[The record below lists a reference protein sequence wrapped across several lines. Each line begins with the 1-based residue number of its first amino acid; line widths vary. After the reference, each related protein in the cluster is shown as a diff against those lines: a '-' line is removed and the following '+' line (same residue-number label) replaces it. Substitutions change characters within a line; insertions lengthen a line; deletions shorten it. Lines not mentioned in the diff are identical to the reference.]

1 MNLAIHWPLWMA
13 PPALGALLVWLGPH
27 ARARALATGTTTL
40 TLGLALLAP
49 MTGPRVDVSTTSALT
64 LTSLLAL
71 STVVAS
77 PRQSTRRSHLVALL
91 LTQGATL
98 GLFLAT
104 DLRWKLG
111 LFIAMGLPWSLPF
124 LREEPT
130 PTSPRPWRAARLYW
144 LLATVPPLV
153 AMAAALLGGP
163 AAMTPSALA
172 SPHSWRAGLCAL
184 VLLGVCTRL
193 AMVPLHG
200 WLPLLMARGPLVMA
214 ALWMNVLVS
223 LQLLTRFL
231 PSLTTTHWAFIAPT
245 LECLGAGTAMYGALL
260 ALVQV
265 DLRRMLAFL
274 VVSQSGMLL
283 AGAATG
289 TQAGL
294 DATWLQGL
302 AASIAFCGL
311 ELVTRA
317 LEARTGTTDMRRLG
331 GLTSRAPRM
340 AALFLLLCLA
350 GLGLPGTLAFTSEDL
365 LLRGTL
371 GLHPWRTLPLLPALA
386 LNAITLLRAFHRTFL
401 GPLPEARGA
410 APLPLQDL
418 LPRERWTLTAL
429 VLVLALTGLG
439 PSLPRRRPLP
449 SRAVSPSTQATGC
462 HRTDLEPSRS
472 PLPAW
477 TPSSASPKPLAASPR
492 ASSPAPSPSP
502 SS

>member
-1 MNLAIHWPLWMA
+1 MNPTLHWPLWMA
-13 PPALGALLVWLGPH
+13 PSALGALFVWLVPHPH
-27 ARARALATGTTTL
+27 ARSLATGTTAL
-40 TLGLALLAP
+40 TLGLALLVP
-49 MTGPRVDVSTTSALT
+49 MTGPRVDASTTTALI

-71 STVVAS
+71 CTVIAS
-77 PRQSTRRSHLVALL
+77 PRPSTSRNNLVALL
-91 LTQGATL
+91 LTQGAAL
-98 GLFLAT
+98 GLLLAT
-104 DLRWKLG
+104 DPRWKLG

-130 PTSPRPWRAARLYW
+130 TTSLRPWRATRLYW

-153 AMAAALLGGP
+153 ALTMALLS
-163 AAMTPSALA
+163 ATPSALA
-172 SPHSWRAGLCAL
+172 APHTWRAGLCAL

-193 AMVPLHG
+193 AVAPLHG
-200 WLPLLMARGPLVMA
+200 WLPLLMTRGPLVMA

-231 PSLTTTHWAFIAPT
+231 PSPTTPHGAFIAPM
-245 LECLGAGTAMYGALL
+245 LESLGAASALYGALL

-283 AGAATG
+283 AGAAAG
-289 TQAGL
+289 TPAGL

-302 AASIAFCGL
+302 AASVAFCGL
-311 ELVTRA
+311 ELLTRA

-340 AALFLLLCLA
+340 ATLFLLLCLA

-371 GLHPWRTLPLLPALA
+371 GVHPWRTLPLLPALA

-401 GPLPEARGA
+401 GPTPEARGG
-410 APLPLQDL
+410 APIPLQDL

-439 PSLPRRRPLP
+439 PSLPR
-449 SRAVSPSTQATGC
+449 
-462 HRTDLEPSRS
+462 
-472 PLPAW
+472 
-477 TPSSASPKPLAASPR
+477 ASPGGPRSTALASGKSEHGGHRMP
-492 ASSPAPSPSP
+492 
-502 SS
+502 